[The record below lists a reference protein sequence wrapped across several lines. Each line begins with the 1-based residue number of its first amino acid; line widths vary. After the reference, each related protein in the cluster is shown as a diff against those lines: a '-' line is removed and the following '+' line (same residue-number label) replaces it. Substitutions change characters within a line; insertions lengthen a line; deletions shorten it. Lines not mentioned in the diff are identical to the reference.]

1 MLTAVPPCAGGR
13 ENFIN
18 AFAQDFEQHGA
29 TVIEKVRKERPQ
41 DYLKVAAVLLPKQME
56 IETARTRPLSELTDA
71 ELMSSMLDGS
81 IDLIVESILI
91 FRGHAPLT
99 SAQRQQPNHGSK
111 TPVLRVR

>member
-18 AFAQDFEQHGA
+18 AFAA
-29 TVIEKVRKERPQ
+29 LCYVIEQVRKERPQ

-91 FRGHAPLT
+91 SRGHRHSP
-99 SAQRQQPNHGSK
+99 QRSVSSPIMGARRLSYE
-111 TPVLRVR
+111 

>member
-71 ELMSSMLDGS
+71 ELMSSMLNGS
-81 IDLIVESILI
+81 VEDASPIAKQGLDSPNP
-91 FRGHAPLT
+91 RT
-99 SAQRQQPNHGSK
+99 SDRMAFPRS
-111 TPVLRVR
+111 